1 MEHME
6 YYEILG
12 WAVEGLYANKIRI
25 LERDGVDSP
34 LYKKINEKYNQMYKL
49 YQKEHLEYL
58 SK

>member
-1 MEHME
+1 ME

-12 WAVEGLYANKIRI
+12 WAIEGLYANKVRI
-25 LERDGVDSP
+25 LERDVVDSP